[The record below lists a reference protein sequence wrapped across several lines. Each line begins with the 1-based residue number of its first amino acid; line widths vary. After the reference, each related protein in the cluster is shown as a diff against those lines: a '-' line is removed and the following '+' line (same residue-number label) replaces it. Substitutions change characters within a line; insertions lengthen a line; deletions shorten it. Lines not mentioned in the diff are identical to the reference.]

1 MWIPCVLRLD
11 VKNPR
16 LRPFAF
22 RAEPDVSDDRREHL
36 LAKIIR
42 ELCVI

>member
-22 RAEPDVSDDRREHL
+22 RAELDVSDDAVNTCSRR
-36 LAKIIR
+36 
-42 ELCVI
+42 

>member
-1 MWIPCVLRLD
+1 MWIPYVLILD
-11 VKNPR
+11 LKNPR

-22 RAEPDVSDDRREHL
+22 GAELDVSDDRREHL

-42 ELCVI
+42 ELGII